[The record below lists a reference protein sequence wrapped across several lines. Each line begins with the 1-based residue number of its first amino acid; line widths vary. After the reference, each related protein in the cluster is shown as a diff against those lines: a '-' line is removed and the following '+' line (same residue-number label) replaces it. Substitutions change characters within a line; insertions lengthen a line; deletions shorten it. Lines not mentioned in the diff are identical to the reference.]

1 MPAQGST
8 HSCPDS
14 EWRGLKRR
22 KRRLRG
28 VIEMFLQRYLDD
40 IRVKTAGMTAR
51 EKISYVFTYYWYHML
66 IMAAIIALILF
77 AVRFYVFGNRRPEF
91 TCVLV
96 DQEINDG
103 RDAEIVQAFAK
114 ENDLDPDL
122 VTVDSDYVFS
132 YGDVQLQGV
141 NESSYDKFFLK
152 WRNKELDAVILSE
165 SMYQYCREMRGEF
178 RSLENM
184 DTSGFE
190 TYTDG
195 NEVTAVVLGKDEFM
209 EAATGKTDEKLLLAF
224 PDNGRHADLCDD
236 FLQCIRE
243 FKGELG
249 GQE

>member
-1 MPAQGST
+1 M
-8 HSCPDS
+8 
-14 EWRGLKRR
+14 
-22 KRRLRG
+22 
-28 VIEMFLQRYLDD
+28 
-40 IRVKTAGMTAR
+40 
-51 EKISYVFTYYWYHML
+51 
-66 IMAAIIALILF
+66 
-77 AVRFYVFGNRRPEF
+77 
-91 TCVLV
+91 LV
-96 DQEINDG
+96 DQEIDDD
-103 RDAEIVQAFAK
+103 RDAEIAQTFAK

-165 SMYQYCREMRGEF
+165 SMYQYCKEMRGEF
-178 RSLENM
+178 RSLEGM

-195 NEVTAVVLGKDEFM
+195 GKVTAVVLGKDEFM

>member
-1 MPAQGST
+1 MN
-8 HSCPDS
+8 CCI
-14 EWRGLKRR
+14 K
-22 KRRLRG
+22 KLRG
-28 VIEMFLQRYLDD
+28 VIEMFLRRYLDD
-40 IRVKTAGMTAR
+40 IREKTTGMNR
-51 EKISYVFTYYWYHML
+51 KEKVSHVITYYWYHFL
-66 IMAAIIALILF
+66 IIVSIVALIFF
-77 AVRFYVFGNRRPEF
+77 AVRFYVFGNQKPEF

-96 DQEINDG
+96 NQEIDDD
-103 RDAEIVQAFAK
+103 RDAEIAQSFAK

-152 WRNKELDAVILSE
+152 WRNEELDAVILSE

-178 RSLENM
+178 RSLEDM

-195 NEVTAVVLGKDEFM
+195 GKVTAVVLGKDEFM
-209 EAATGKTDEKLLLAF
+209 EAAIGKTDEKLLLAF